1 MKKEKNKEKMMNL
14 TLGRQDKEN
23 LFGELVEKDDSKQS
37 LVNLQKCMKQLYI
50 LKEKDQEIDNR
61 FKKINQS
68 RKELE

>member
-37 LVNLQKCMKQLYI
+37 LVNLQKCMK
-50 LKEKDQEIDNR
+50 
-61 FKKINQS
+61 
-68 RKELE
+68 